1 MVSSQNYRTMKVTKK
16 QATGVLGTLLSQI
29 DERQQ
34 ARTRT
39 KMIVAARIEDAMAA
53 MELNQ
58 KQFAQLMGRSES
70 EISSWLS
77 GERNFTL
84 DTLTDISIVLRTN
97 LLPFAVEDFPADD
110 SDKTAPTFVPSGSRR
125 SSRLVAAGE

>member
-1 MVSSQNYRTMKVTKK
+1 MKVTKK
-16 QATGVLGTLLSQI
+16 QATGVLGTLLAQI

-34 ARTRT
+34 ARTRN
-39 KMIVAARIEDAMAA
+39 KMIVAARIEDALA
-53 MELNQ
+53 ERHLTQ
-58 KQFAQLMGRSES
+58 KEFARLMGRSES

-97 LLPFAVEDFPADD
+97 LLPFAMDESLVESAN
-110 SDKTAPTFVPSGSRR
+110 SQPTSAASSRR
-125 SSRLVAAGE
+125 SARKAVVAD

>member
-1 MVSSQNYRTMKVTKK
+1 MVKSQNYRTMKVTKK
-16 QATGVLGTLLSQI
+16 QATGVLGTLLANI
-29 DERQQ
+29 DEKQQ

-39 KMIVAARIEDAMAA
+39 KMIVAARIEDALAERKM
-53 MELNQ
+53 NQ
-58 KQFAQLMGRSES
+58 KEFARQMGRSES

-97 LLPFAVEDFPADD
+97 LISFAMDEVENNGEVHFKPR
-110 SDKTAPTFVPSGSRR
+110 KTIRR
-125 SSRLVAAGE
+125 SSRTLVSD

>member
-1 MVSSQNYRTMKVTKK
+1 MKVTKK
-16 QATGVLGTLLSQI
+16 QATGVLETLLANI
-29 DERQQ
+29 DEKKQ

-39 KMIVAARIEDAMAA
+39 KMIVAARIEDALAERNM
-53 MELNQ
+53 NQ
-58 KQFAQLMGRSES
+58 KEFARQMGRSES

-97 LLPFAVEDFPADD
+97 LLPFAMDEVENSGEMQLKPQ
-110 SDKTAPTFVPSGSRR
+110 KTVRR
-125 SSRLVAAGE
+125 SSRALVAD

>member
-1 MVSSQNYRTMKVTKK
+1 MKVTKK
-16 QATGVLGTLLSQI
+16 QATGVLGTLLAKI

-34 ARTRT
+34 ARTRN
-39 KMIVAARIEDAMAA
+39 KMIVAARIEDALAERDMT
-53 MELNQ
+53 Q
-58 KQFAQLMGRSES
+58 KEFARLMGRSES

-97 LLPFAVEDFPADD
+97 LLPFAMDESLVESAN
-110 SDKTAPTFVPSGSRR
+110 SQPTSAASSRR
-125 SSRLVAAGE
+125 SARKAVVAD

>member
-1 MVSSQNYRTMKVTKK
+1 MRITKK
-16 QATGVLGTLLSQI
+16 KATGVLGTLLAQT

-39 KMIVAARIEDAMAA
+39 KMIVAARIDDALTRQNMT
-53 MELNQ
+53 Q
-58 KQFAQLMGRSES
+58 KEFARLMGRSES

-97 LLPFAVEDFPADD
+97 LLSFALDD
-110 SDKTAPTFVPSGSRR
+110 AEATAGSAAAASTSNAARKTSRTP
-125 SSRLVAAGE
+125 VAAG

>member
-1 MVSSQNYRTMKVTKK
+1 MVSSQNNRTMRVTKK
-16 QATGVLGTLLSQI
+16 QATGVLGTLLAQI

-39 KMIVAARIEDAMAA
+39 KMIVAARIEDALAA
-53 MELNQ
+53 SNMTQ
-58 KQFAQLMGRSES
+58 KEFARLMGRSES
-70 EISSWLS
+70 EICSWLS

-97 LLPFAVEDFPADD
+97 LLPFALDESLAE
-110 SDKTAPTFVPSGSRR
+110 SDNILPTSAPPSRR
-125 SSRLVAAGE
+125 STRKAVAAD

>member
-1 MVSSQNYRTMKVTKK
+1 MKVTKK
-16 QATGVLGTLLSQI
+16 QATGVLGTLLANI
-29 DERQQ
+29 DEKQQ

-39 KMIVAARIEDAMAA
+39 KMIVAARIEDALIERNM
-53 MELNQ
+53 NQ
-58 KQFAQLMGRSES
+58 KEFARQMGRSES

-97 LLPFAVEDFPADD
+97 LLPFTTDEVENDGELP
-110 SDKTAPTFVPSGSRR
+110 SKPRKTIRR
-125 SSRLVAAGE
+125 SSRTLVAD